1 MQGPAALR
9 QIPWTTADLQHG
21 DPVGCQFFQ
30 KTAEG
35 ADVPETAFGSQ
46 AHQRVV
52 SYRFQEID
60 LVRIDRDTAEL
71 GDINEYPTDTA
82 HSYLLA

>member
-1 MQGPAALR
+1 VQGPAALR

-21 DPVGCQFFQ
+21 DPLGREFLS
-30 KTAEG
+30 KRAEG
-35 ADVPETAFGSQ
+35 VDVPETAFGSQ
-46 AHQRVV
+46 TNQRVV

-71 GDINEYPTDTA
+71 RNINKDPK
-82 HSYLLA
+82 